1 MFLGQ
6 AAQLCCFAVTFG
18 FAVISAVFFLDIFVK
33 RNSNA
38 FDGAG
43 KSDNEH
49 GKDLFFAGGFGKFD
63 NFLFVKNFTFNKTC
77 FKGEFTVR
85 FFCKFAKDFCGATG
99 SSLEIASAVLPERNA
114 SSSP

>member
-1 MFLGQ
+1 MGQ
-6 AAQLCCFAVTFG
+6 AAQLCSFAFAFG
-18 FAVISAVFFLDIFVK
+18 FVTTVAFFDDFVK

-63 NFLFVKNFTFNKTC
+63 NFCFVENFAIDKTS
-77 FKGEFTVR
+77 FKG
-85 FFCKFAKDFCGATG
+85 
-99 SSLEIASAVLPERNA
+99 
-114 SSSP
+114 